1 MKKIHIRNIFSQ
13 EPVVIGKGDITLDQV
28 VDIACGKARVVIS
41 ANRNFINRIKR
52 SQKILQHAFDAGEPV
67 YGVTTGYGA
76 ACGNRIKNHNTEE
89 LGNNLIKY
97 HGCGT
102 GDPLGIEEIRASI
115 VCRLA
120 CFAQG
125 YSGVSINLLQAMA
138 DLLNK
143 GITPVVP
150 SLGSVGAS
158 GDLTPMSYIAACL
171 SGDRDAL
178 YKGRRTSSSNALS
191 LAGLSPYRFLP
202 KEPLGIMNGTSVM
215 TGIATIVLNKSKI
228 IADSALAATALS
240 LHALMGHERHFHP
253 TVVDSKPHPGQQIA
267 GSRLRGLLSCVDC
280 PPESGKEDDLQ
291 DPYSIR
297 CSPQILGVVYD
308 AFEWIEQWVGRE
320 VNSSNDNPLLDG
332 DSEEI
337 FMGGNFYGGHIVY
350 AMDALKSALASVADM
365 ADRQMALLVDPR
377 YNRGLPA
384 NLVKVKGEKKVLHH
398 GFKGMQITASALT
411 SEALKN
417 TMPAASFSR
426 STESHNQDKVSMG
439 TIASRD
445 ASWQCE
451 LVERVIAIHLMAA
464 VQACELR
471 GNLDRRPALASLV
484 KKVRKVVKETVFDR
498 PMDRDIEVLVTAL
511 PDLVRSV

>member
-1 MKKIHIRNIFSQ
+1 MTKKHTRNTSSQ
-13 EPVVIGKGDITLDQV
+13 KPVVIGEGDLTPAQV
-28 VDIACGKARVVIS
+28 VAIARGKERVRIS
-41 ANRNFINRIKR
+41 TNKDFTGRMKR
-52 SQKILQHAFDAGEPV
+52 SQKILQHALDAGEPV

-76 ACGNRIKNHNTEE
+76 ACGNRIQKHKTEE
-89 LGNNLIKY
+89 LGSNLIKY

-102 GDPLGIEEIRASI
+102 GEPLGVEEVRASLM
-115 VCRLA
+115 CRLA

-125 YSGVSINLLQAMA
+125 HSGVSVNLLQALA
-138 DLLNK
+138 DFLNK

-171 SGDRDAL
+171 SGDREVL
-178 YKGRRTSSSNALS
+178 YKGRRMHSRNALS

-202 KEPLGIMNGTSVM
+202 KEPLGMMNGTSVM
-215 TGIATIVLNKSKI
+215 TGIAALVLDKSRV
-228 IADSALAATALS
+228 IADAALAATALS
-240 LHALMGHERHFHP
+240 LHAIIGHERHFHSA
-253 TVVDSKPHPGQQIA
+253 VVNSKPHPGQHST
-267 GSRLRGLLSCVDC
+267 GERLRGLLACVDC
-280 PPESGKEDDLQ
+280 PPESGRENDLQ
-291 DPYSIR
+291 DPYSTR
-297 CSPQILGVVYD
+297 CAPQILGVVYD
-308 AFEWIEQWVGRE
+308 AFEWIGQWVHRE
-320 VNSSNDNPLLDG
+320 INSSNDNPLSDG
-332 DSEEI
+332 DNEEV
-337 FMGGNFYGGHIVY
+337 FMGGNFYGGHIAY

-384 NLVKVKGEKKVLHH
+384 NLVKVKGDKQPLHH

-411 SEALKN
+411 AEALKN

-439 TIASRD
+439 TIAARD
-445 ASWQCE
+445 ASRQCD
-451 LVERVIAIHLMAA
+451 LVSRAVAIHLMAA

-484 KKVRKVVKETVFDR
+484 KEVRKVVKETVFDR
-498 PMDRDIEVLVTAL
+498 PMDRDIEALVGAL
-511 PDLVRSV
+511 PDVVRSV